1 MRCRYHHEHQQPG
14 CFHSH
19 PQFSKQRRVMALHC
33 RSPIMTPVC
42 LEIPLVLA
50 HGAVPHGPATWLSFL
65 LVPWH
70 ASLKINFLT
79 LTPPLANAPCG
90 LLSDSRL
97 RIELTTPGACSSCK
111 PGIWGV
117 RRARFGVS
125 IPNGSILSIPNSLNS
140 TVAVGCGSQDSSRLA
155 ACIAALVHPS
165 RSGEMGR

>member
-14 CFHSH
+14 CFHSR

-50 HGAVPHGPATWLSFL
+50 HGAVPHRPATWLSFL

-70 ASLKINFLT
+70 ASLRIDFLT
-79 LTPPLANAPCG
+79 LTPPLANAPGG

-97 RIELTTPGACSSCK
+97 RIEPTTPEACSSCG

-117 RRARFGVS
+117 RRARFGLS
-125 IPNGSILSIPNSLNS
+125 IPNGSILLIPSGLNS
-140 TVAVGCGSQDSSRLA
+140 TIAIGCSFQDPSRLA
-155 ACIAALVHPS
+155 A
-165 RSGEMGR
+165 